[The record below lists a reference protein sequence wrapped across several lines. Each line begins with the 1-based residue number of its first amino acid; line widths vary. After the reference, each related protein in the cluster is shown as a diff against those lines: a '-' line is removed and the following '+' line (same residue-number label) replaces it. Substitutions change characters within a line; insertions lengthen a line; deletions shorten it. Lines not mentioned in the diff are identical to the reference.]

1 MAYWPGNSA
10 ADFERLVAVN
20 EIVVA
25 AEKMPVVMIESLIAM
40 PVPAVASA
48 HVIAEMAVVG

>member
-25 AEKMPVVMIESLIAM
+25 AEKMPVVMNESLIAM